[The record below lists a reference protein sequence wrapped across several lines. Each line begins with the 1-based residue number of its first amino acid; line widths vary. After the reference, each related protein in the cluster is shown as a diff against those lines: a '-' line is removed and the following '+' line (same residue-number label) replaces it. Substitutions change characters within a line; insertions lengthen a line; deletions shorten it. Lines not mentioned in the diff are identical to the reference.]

1 MVLSN
6 WLSPFGRR
14 IRKAKL
20 SERGTKCGVKIN
32 TGVETMS
39 QSWCLQSLRSAVPPS
54 IGKYFTRFVTGSHH
68 DVIGQ
73 VHIRFYCK
81 TKVTRAICINCKNLK
96 LQSRSQI
103 TQIMTSDNKTTK
115 EKRLEVSRYFGRTSR
130 PSSGDLMSSFF
141 ISYSDLFLTKPKERS
156 GHGCSNVGQCYLLDK
171 LLPTG

>member
-68 DVIGQ
+68 GVIGQ

-115 EKRLEVSRYFGRTSR
+115 RKATWGFPIFRTDKPSVFRGFNVVIFYLVLRSLFDEAEGETWARLFKRWAMLS
-130 PSSGDLMSSFF
+130 
-141 ISYSDLFLTKPKERS
+141 
-156 GHGCSNVGQCYLLDK
+156 
-171 LLPTG
+171 TG